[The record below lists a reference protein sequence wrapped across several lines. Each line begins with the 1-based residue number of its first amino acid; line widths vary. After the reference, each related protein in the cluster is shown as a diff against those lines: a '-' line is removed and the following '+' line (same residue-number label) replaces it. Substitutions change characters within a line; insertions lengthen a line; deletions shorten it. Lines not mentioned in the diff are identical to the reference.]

1 MPTCLTTEPRHQ
13 WPSLVS
19 LPSETGKMVTMQ
31 RASVHSSYVPG
42 LAQRVDASQ
51 LVLSSLR
58 RDQRLAP
65 GTSLSPVAKTPY
77 SQCRG
82 PGLDLW
88 SGN

>member
-1 MPTCLTTEPRHQ
+1 MSTCLTTEPRHQ
-13 WPSLVS
+13 LPSLVS
-19 LPSETGKMVTMQ
+19 LPSETGMMVTMQ

-42 LAQRVDASQ
+42 FAQRVDASQ

-58 RDQRLAP
+58 RDQKLAP